1 MSIDPF
7 AKWREDL
14 KSWAIPQHILDAAP
28 ESPWIHPVENFTPRG
43 DLRVDVP
50 SRLRA
55 VEALPEGGSV
65 LDVGC
70 GGGRA
75 AFGLVP
81 PAASVVG
88 VDQQQA
94 MLDVFAREAAARGV
108 QCTTVLGDWPAVSAP
123 TPACDVVVC
132 HHVFYNVQDLAPF
145 VTELSAHA
153 RRRVVVELPR
163 RHPLSSLSGA
173 WDHFWGLVRP
183 GNPTAEDALEC
194 VRALGVDAHLETFSE
209 PPPAARE
216 VTDADVR
223 HTRVR
228 LCLPSDRDDD
238 VRTWLEANPRPGRQ
252 LATIWWDV

>member
-1 MSIDPF
+1 MSADPF

-65 LDVGC
+65 LDIGC

-153 RRRVVVELPR
+153 HRRVVVELPDATRSAHCLARGTTSGDSPDR
-163 RHPLSSLSGA
+163 RTPRRRTRSSASVH
-173 WDHFWGLVRP
+173 WVSTHISR
-183 GNPTAEDALEC
+183 
-194 VRALGVDAHLETFSE
+194 RS
-209 PPPAARE
+209 
-216 VTDADVR
+216 
-223 HTRVR
+223 
-228 LCLPSDRDDD
+228 PSH
-238 VRTWLEANPRPGRQ
+238 PRPRGK
-252 LATIWWDV
+252 